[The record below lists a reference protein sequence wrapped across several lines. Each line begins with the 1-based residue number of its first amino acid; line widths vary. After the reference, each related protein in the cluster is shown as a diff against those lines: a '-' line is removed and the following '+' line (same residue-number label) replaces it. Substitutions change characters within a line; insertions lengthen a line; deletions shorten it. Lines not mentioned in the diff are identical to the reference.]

1 MSEDVSYDDSLSTS
15 ENRRINNASALIK
28 AMQTSGALTL
38 QQEAQLQV
46 AFSRA
51 GDNPAEQTFAESGI
65 FTPKQ
70 SAGLGKTF
78 AMLEQNR
85 ITIFQVATC
94 LATCLSTFSTLDE
107 ALIEIEMTAVPEGQ
121 QVSG

>member
-1 MSEDVSYDDSLSTS
+1 MSEDIVYDDSLSTS

-51 GDNPAEQTFAESGI
+51 GETPAEQVFAESGI

-70 SAGLGKTF
+70 AAGLGKTF
-78 AMLEQNR
+78 QMLEQNR

-94 LATCLSTFSTLDE
+94 MATMLSTFSTLDE
-107 ALIEIEMTAVPEGQ
+107 ALTEIEMTAVPEGQ